1 MAGTPVPGE
10 DGKPIGRMYTR
21 DNGKLELRD
30 MDSDPIGV
38 YDPKADE
45 TRDHLN
51 HRVDSGNVLI
61 DMLKKRL
68 KTGK

>member
-10 DGKPIGRMYTR
+10 GGKPIGRMYTR

-30 MDSDPIGV
+30 MGSDVVGF
-38 YDPKADE
+38 YDPKTDE

-51 HRVDSGNVLI
+51 HRVDSGNHLI
-61 DMLKKRL
+61 EMLKKRL
-68 KTGK
+68 QNK